1 MTKTTYKITE
11 SDLKNM
17 IKEALNE
24 SIASGEI
31 DEGFF
36 DYLKGMG
43 KAAGNK
49 MGSAGRQMGNSIKN
63 AATAVGDKIGK
74 AGNAVV
80 GAAKQ
85 AGDKIQKTAQD
96 IHTAGKKASM
106 TGDQQKVANQLV
118 AWYNKGVFG
127 NSRQAKSQISALI
140 NAMKN
145 TYSAQYGEESAV
157 QKNW

>member
-1 MTKTTYKITE
+1 MTKTTYRITE

-17 IKEALNE
+17 IREALNE

-43 KAAGNK
+43 KAAGGK
-49 MGSAGRQMGNSIKN
+49 MNAAGRQMGQSMRNT
-63 AATAVGDKIGK
+63 AASVGDKIGK
-74 AGNAVV
+74 AGNAMAS
-80 GAAKQ
+80 AAKQ
-85 AGDKIQKTAQD
+85 AGDRIQKTAQD

-106 TGDQQKVANQLV
+106 TGDQQKIANQLV
-118 AWYNKGVFG
+118 AWFKDGVFG
-127 NSRQAKSQISALI
+127 NSRQAKAQISGLI

-145 TYSAQYGEESAV
+145 IYSSQYGEESTV